1 MINSLY
7 KPIAT
12 VFIFTLIM
20 VVFIQIVESGIYL
33 AKYERWWVYIRHID
47 GDVSG
52 HVVRSKSTY
61 EDHSPK
67 GSHQH
72 TTDNINHNEGTF
84 NCPAADPDKCTYC
97 GPG

>member
-7 KPIAT
+7 KPIPI
-12 VFIFTLIM
+12 VFSFAL
-20 VVFIQIVESGIYL
+20 VVVMFSQIADASRYL
-33 AKYERWWVYIRHID
+33 AKRERWWVYLRHID
-47 GDVSG
+47 GDVTG
-52 HVVRSKSTY
+52 HVRRQKDTY

-72 TTDNINHNEGTF
+72 ETDITNHNDGTF
-84 NCPAADPDKCTYC
+84 NCPAADPAKCTYC